1 MQNFNNLFPTHY
13 ETILSKIN
21 TIHPEKYAKTRN
33 FLNGD
38 ITYLSPYISRGVIS
52 TKQVMDIVL
61 KNGFSLFQSEKL
73 IQELAWREYYQ
84 RVWQVKKEQ
93 IWDDLKQAQPAISPQ
108 VQLPSSSSAF
118 NSPSSHPQ

>member
-1 MQNFNNLFPTHY
+1 MQKYNHLFPTDY
-13 ETILSKIN
+13 ESILSKIN
-21 TIHPEKYAKTRN
+21 AIQPEKYSKTRN

-52 TKQVMDIVL
+52 TKQLMDAVL
-61 KNGFSLFQSEKL
+61 KNGFTFLQSEKL

-93 IWDDLKQAQPAISPQ
+93 IWDDLKQGPQ
-108 VQLPSSSSAF
+108 
-118 NSPSSHPQ
+118 

>member
-13 ETILSKIN
+13 ETILSKIT

-61 KNGFSLFQSEKL
+61 KNGFSLF
-73 IQELAWREYYQ
+73 
-84 RVWQVKKEQ
+84 
-93 IWDDLKQAQPAISPQ
+93 
-108 VQLPSSSSAF
+108 
-118 NSPSSHPQ
+118 